1 MKNLFYILLAV
12 LLFTSCSSDDENEP
26 EYIDNSIL
34 WGAWYRKK
42 TSIDST
48 VYIFKNDLCIM
59 EYWETW
65 PMPSKISSPIPW
77 TYKLTKDKII
87 LNDNVNGGWEYTLI
101 GNKLSI
107 LENRTTWIEYTKVE

>member
-1 MKNLFYILLAV
+1 MKHLSCV
-12 LLFTSCSSDDENEP
+12 LLVVLIISCSSDNENEP

-34 WGAWYRKK
+34 WGAWYRKD

-48 VYIFKNDLCIM
+48 VYIFKNDLCTS

-65 PMPSKISSPIPW
+65 PTPYKSSSPLPW

-87 LNDNVNGGWEYTLI
+87 LNNKYERPYKLA
-101 GNKLSI
+101 GNKLSVF
-107 LENRTTWIEYTKVE
+107 ENKTTWIEYTKVE

>member
-1 MKNLFYILLAV
+1 MKHLSCVFLVV
-12 LLFTSCSSDDENEP
+12 LIISCSSDNENEP
-26 EYIDNSIL
+26 EYIDNSLL

-48 VYIFKNDLCIM
+48 VYIFKNDWCTR
-59 EYWETW
+59 EDWETW
-65 PMPSKISSPIPW
+65 PTLSKESSYPW

>member
-1 MKNLFYILLAV
+1 MKHLSCV
-12 LLFTSCSSDDENEP
+12 LLVVLIISCSSDNENEP

-34 WGAWYRKK
+34 WGAWYRKD

-48 VYIFKNDLCIM
+48 VYIFKNDWCTR
-59 EYWETW
+59 EDWETW
-65 PMPSKISSPIPW
+65 PTLSKESSYPW